1 MRASAIFCLRG
12 RSNIAAAGAAARLAG
27 EGCLVDD
34 SYHKDRIAN
43 RRLHP
48 ETLMMGYGYSPG
60 LSEGSLKPPIFLTS
74 TFVFENAQQ
83 GKDFFDLTSGRRQP
97 RPGEKSGLVYSRFNN
112 PNLEILEDRLAIW
125 DQAERSAVF
134 ASGMAAISTTLFALL
149 RPGHTVLHSRPLYGG
164 TETLLKNQM
173 SAFGVASFGFPDGVD
188 TSQMRRTA
196 EAARLKGRVGL
207 ILVETPANPT
217 NGLVDLA
224 ACAAIADELGGTQ
237 GYRPPV
243 VVDNTMLGPMFQ
255 TPLKCG
261 ADISVCSL
269 TKYVGGHSDLVGG
282 SISGAADLVKQVM
295 SWRSALGT
303 QLDPNSCWMLMRSL
317 ETLEIRMTR
326 SNENARLVA
335 EYLRGHPKIARVHYL
350 GFLKD
355 GDAHKTVFDRQCS
368 APGSTFAFDVK
379 GGESQAFALLDNLQI
394 MKLAVSLGGTET
406 LISHP
411 ASMTH
416 SGVARQL
423 REEIGLTDALIRISI
438 GIENVEDLISDLAQG
453 LEHV

>member
-1 MRASAIFCLRG
+1 MA
-12 RSNIAAAGAAARLAG
+12 N
-27 EGCLVDD
+27 DN
-34 SYHKDRIAN
+34 YHKDRISN

-48 ETLMMGYGYSPG
+48 ETLMMGYGYAPG

-83 GKDFFDLTSGRRQP
+83 GKDFFDLTSGRRQL
-97 RPGEKSGLVYSRFNN
+97 RPGEKAGLVYSRFNN

-134 ASGMAAISTTLFALL
+134 ASGMAAISTTLFAFL
-149 RPGHTVLHSRPLYGG
+149 RPGGTVLHSRPLYGG

-173 SAFGVASFGFPDGVD
+173 GSFGVTAFGFSDG
-188 TSQMRRTA
+188 TNMAGMRTMA
-196 EAARLKGRVGL
+196 EAARAKGRVEL

-217 NGLVDLA
+217 NGLVDLE
-224 ACAAIADELGGTQ
+224 ACAAIADELGKRQ
-237 GYRPPV
+237 GHRPPV
-243 VVDNTMLGPMFQ
+243 LVDNTMLGPIFQ
-255 TPLKCG
+255 VPLKHG
-261 ADISVCSL
+261 ADLSLCSL

-282 SISGAADLVKQVM
+282 SISGNADLVKQVM
-295 SWRSALGT
+295 SWRSSIGT

-317 ETLEIRMTR
+317 ETLDVRMSR
-326 SNENARLVA
+326 SNENAGVVA
-335 EYLRGHPKIARVHYL
+335 DYLTSHPKVAKVHYL
-350 GFLKD
+350 GFLKESRE
-355 GDAHKTVFDRQCS
+355 KEVFERQCT
-368 APGSTFAFDVK
+368 APGSTFAFDVR
-379 GGESQAFALLDNLQI
+379 GGEKEAFALLDHLQV

-423 REEIGLTDALIRISI
+423 REEIGLTDALIRISV
-438 GIENVEDLISDLAQG
+438 GIENVEDLISDLAQAF
-453 LEHV
+453 EYV

>member
-1 MRASAIFCLRG
+1 
-12 RSNIAAAGAAARLAG
+12 LA
-27 EGCLVDD
+27 ED
-34 SYHKDRIAN
+34 SYHKTRIAN
-43 RRLHP
+43 RQLHP
-48 ETLMMGYGYSPG
+48 ETLMMGYGYAPG

-134 ASGMAAISTTLFALL
+134 ASGMAAISTTLFAFL
-149 RPGHTVLHSRPLYGG
+149 RPGDAVLHSRPLYGG
-164 TETLLKNQM
+164 TETFLKNQM
-173 SAFGVASFGFPDGVD
+173 GAFGVSSFGFADGIDVD
-188 TSQMRRTA
+188 NMRSTA
-196 EAARLKGRVGL
+196 ETARRKGRVGL

-224 ACAAIADELGGTQ
+224 ACAAIADELAKTQ
-237 GYRPPV
+237 GHRPPV

-261 ADISVCSL
+261 ADISLCSL

-282 SISGAADLVKQVM
+282 SISGAANLVKPVM

-326 SNENARLVA
+326 SNDNARLVA
-335 EYLRGHPKIARVHYL
+335 EYLSGHPKIAKVHYL

-355 GDAHKTVFDRQCS
+355 GDPNKKVFDRQCR
-368 APGSTFAFDVK
+368 APGSTFSFDVT
-379 GGESQAFALLDNLQI
+379 GGEMEAFALLDKLQI

-416 SGVARQL
+416 SGVAREL

-438 GIENVEDLISDLAQG
+438 GIEHVDDLISDLAQG
-453 LEHV
+453 LEYV

>member
-1 MRASAIFCLRG
+1 MT
-12 RSNIAAAGAAARLAG
+12 NIDYR
-27 EGCLVDD
+27 
-34 SYHKDRIAN
+34 KDRIAN

-48 ETLMMGYGYSPG
+48 ETLMMGYGYAPG
-60 LSEGSLKPPIFLTS
+60 LSEGALKPPIFLTS

-97 RPGEKSGLVYSRFNN
+97 RPGEKAGLVYSRFNN

-134 ASGMAAISTTLFALL
+134 ASGMAAVSTTLLAFL
-149 RPGHTVLHSRPLYGG
+149 RPGDTVLHSRPLYGG
-164 TETLLKNQM
+164 TETLLTNQM
-173 SAFGVASFGFPDGVD
+173 AMFGISAIGFTNGTDVAA
-188 TSQMRRTA
+188 MRQAAETA
-196 EAARLKGRVGL
+196 RAKGRVGL
-207 ILVETPANPT
+207 IFIETPANPT

-224 ACAAIADELGGTQ
+224 ACAGIADDLEKRQ
-237 GYRPPV
+237 GHRPPI

-255 TPLKCG
+255 RPLLHG
-261 ADISVCSL
+261 ADLSLCSL

-282 SISGAADLVKQVM
+282 SISGSTEVVKRVLG
-295 SWRSALGT
+295 WRGSLGT

-326 SNENARLVA
+326 SNQNAAVVA
-335 EYLRGHPKIARVHYL
+335 DFLANHPKIAKVHYL
-350 GFLKD
+350 GFLTEERMKS
-355 GDAHKTVFDRQCS
+355 VYQRQCT
-368 APGSTFAFDVK
+368 APGSTFSFDVR
-379 GGESQAFALLDNLQI
+379 GGEQAAFALLDHLQI

-416 SGVARQL
+416 SGVARSL
-423 REEIGLTDALIRISI
+423 REEIGLTDALIRISV
-438 GIENVEDLISDLAQG
+438 GIENPEDLISDLAQA
-453 LEHV
+453 LDYV